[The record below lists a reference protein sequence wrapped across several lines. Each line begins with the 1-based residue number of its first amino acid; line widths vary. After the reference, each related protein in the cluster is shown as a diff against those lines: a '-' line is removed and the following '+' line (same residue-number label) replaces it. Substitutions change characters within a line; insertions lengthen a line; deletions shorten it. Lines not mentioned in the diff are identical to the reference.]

1 MCTDIAGI
9 SGQLN
14 FQDIQD
20 FFALGAE
27 IQNKITVAVVDLA
40 SLQFHSLG
48 SFSVFVHCTR
58 TYNAL
63 MQYRFALSV
72 HWRTFV

>member
-20 FFALGAE
+20 SFALGAE
-27 IQNKITVAVVDLA
+27 RQNKITKAVVDLA
-40 SLQFHSLG
+40 SLQFHSQRLFLYLYTARG
-48 SFSVFVHCTR
+48 HI
-58 TYNAL
+58 
-63 MQYRFALSV
+63 M
-72 HWRTFV
+72 H

>member
-27 IQNKITVAVVDLA
+27 IQNKITIAVVDLA

-48 SFSVFVHCTR
+48 SFFCICT
-58 TYNAL
+58 L
-63 MQYRFALSV
+63 
-72 HWRTFV
+72 HKDI

>member
-14 FQDIQD
+14 FRDIQD

-48 SFSVFVHCTR
+48 YFLYMYTAKGHI
-58 TYNAL
+58 
-63 MQYRFALSV
+63 M
-72 HWRTFV
+72 H

>member
-27 IQNKITVAVVDLA
+27 IQNKNHYSMCRF
-40 SLQFHSLG
+40 SLIAIPQSGIF
-48 SFSVFVHCTR
+48 FCICT
-58 TYNAL
+58 L
-63 MQYRFALSV
+63 
-72 HWRTFV
+72 HKDI